1 MKRRKPLSEEERSQV
16 LERLR
21 RDHLARL
28 SGYREQAL
36 RILPRVCGRCGRDF
50 EGRRLKELT
59 VHHRDHNHD
68 NNPPDGSN
76 WELLCSFCHESEHSR
91 GLEADRLS
99 PSGPSNPDEPAPL
112 HSPFADLASRLKDK
126 KQR

>member
-1 MKRRKPLSEEERSQV
+1 M
-16 LERLR
+16 
-21 RDHLARL
+21 ARL

-36 RILPRVCGRCGRDF
+36 KILPRVCARCGRDF

-68 NNPPDGSN
+68 NNPSDGSN
-76 WELLCSFCHESEHSR
+76 WELLCTYCHENEHSR

-99 PSGPSNPDEPAPL
+99 PAGPSKPDEPAPL
-112 HSPFADLASRLKDK
+112 HSPFSDLASRLKNK
-126 KQR
+126 KPR